1 MKDCIDYGVTY
12 SLELETFGL
21 YKITER
27 RDCQETETYTGI
39 SATTYYT
46 NQSENNYIKTHNYNN
61 MKQTDG

>member
-39 SATTYYT
+39 SATTY
-46 NQSENNYIKTHNYNN
+46 
-61 MKQTDG
+61 